1 VPSAPKRK
9 LLAVKRR
16 RGDVV
21 FYGLLAAA
29 WVVAGA
35 FALWNH
41 QHHATAGGAATV
53 VSTPAT
59 PTPRDPRASHR
70 HHTGPRR
77 TGRARTLSIDAARG
91 PSWVAIRARSAEGPI
106 LYQGILDQGRSIT
119 ERGTAFWTQ
128 VGAVENVDVRVD
140 RHAVR
145 LGRSALRGVLLGTGH
160 GSRPQA
166 SGVVGS

>member
-1 VPSAPKRK
+1 M
-9 LLAVKRR
+9 KRR
-16 RGDVV
+16 RGDVA

-41 QHHATAGGAATV
+41 QHHATAGGPATV

-59 PTPRDPRASHR
+59 PAPRDPRASHR
-70 HHTGPRR
+70 HHTGPHR
-77 TGRARTLSIDAARG
+77 TGRARTLNIQAARG

-160 GSRPQA
+160 GSRPRPQA